1 LRQPIIFTLSDPP
14 QRFHAV
20 VVGRRKPV
28 LRREAVVDG
37 GDDGLSGIGHLD
49 AEIMEHGG
57 SRTEQHESASVKE
70 KNERKLVGV
79 GRG

>member
-1 LRQPIIFTLSDPP
+1 
-14 QRFHAV
+14 
-20 VVGRRKPV
+20 V